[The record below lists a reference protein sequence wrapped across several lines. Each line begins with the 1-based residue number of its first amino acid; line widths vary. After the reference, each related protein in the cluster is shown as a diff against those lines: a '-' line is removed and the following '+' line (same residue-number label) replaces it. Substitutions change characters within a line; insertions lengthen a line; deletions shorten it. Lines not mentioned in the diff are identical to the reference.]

1 MYEEYLGLINK
12 DHLLEHIRRMTDIAP
27 QRLSGSEE
35 ERRIVSYFKEVLERD
50 KVPVTVH
57 EIDAYVSFP
66 GNSNLELI
74 SPEARTIPCSTFAQI
89 KPTGEEGIEGQV
101 VYAGQGGW
109 TTIRIWTSKE
119 RLSWSSF
126 LILHPARRKSG
137 SPRTRGPSGRS

>member
-12 DHLLEHIRRMTDIAP
+12 DYLLEHIRRMTDIAP

-35 ERRIVSYFKEVLERD
+35 ERRIVSYFKEVLESD
-50 KVPVTVH
+50 KVPFTVH

-74 SPEARTIPCSTFAQI
+74 SPESRTIPCSTFAQI

-101 VYAGQGGW
+101 VYAGQGG
-109 TTIRIWTSKE
+109 
-119 RLSWSSF
+119 LDDYQN
-126 LILHPARRKSG
+126 LDV
-137 SPRTRGPSGRS
+137 